1 MKAWWKLQAGR
12 IDALSLRERA
22 FLFVS
27 CILIFLAL
35 ADTLWLA
42 PAQVRQKQVAATVR
56 QQEAELQTLR
66 DLLRSSMLSPT
77 GDSNQTAR
85 AELAAVQ
92 DQLAQVRA
100 QMAQVPMS
108 DSTESLHKVLV
119 QFLKRYDGL
128 TLVRAGTLNF
138 DTPAAA
144 PAAPAARPASGAAAP
159 LPTLVRTGME
169 LTVSGSYQDLMRYV
183 ETLER
188 ALPGLRWGA
197 MSLKT
202 DAGKPQLTLQVSLV
216 GVKS

>member
-1 MKAWWKLQAGR
+1 MKDWWKLQAGR
-12 IDALSLRERA
+12 IDALSLRERM
-22 FLFVS
+22 FLFLS
-27 CILIFLAL
+27 CLAVLVAL
-35 ADTLWLA
+35 ADSLWLA
-42 PAQVRQKQVAATVR
+42 PAQTRQKQVAATVR
-56 QQEAELQTLR
+56 QQEADLNALR
-66 DLLRSSMLSPT
+66 EVLRSSMLNPAN
-77 GDSNQTAR
+77 DSNQAAR
-85 AELAAVQ
+85 EELAGLQ
-92 DQLAQVRA
+92 EQLAQVRA

-108 DSTESLHKVLV
+108 DSTESLHKVLL

-128 TLVRAGTLNF
+128 TLVRAATLNPEA
-138 DTPAAA
+138 TA
-144 PAAPAARPASGAAAP
+144 PAPARPASGAPAA

-169 LTVSGSYQDLMRYV
+169 LTVSGAYPDLMRYV